1 MNWRTVTQLSVAA
14 IVGAVI
20 FESGRIV
27 AMRDYLHAELPAED
41 TSDVDVTR
49 PARIAEAAR
58 PTVSKKPV
66 PEAVSVQKPEFKRKK
81 YADLP
86 LAPQDQEIVSATELI
101 VNNEDINAALN
112 LAPKVA
118 KASRTEVRM
127 AAVEMLSWFGKKAI
141 AELTPYLADRDEGVA
156 MEAAAQWKRIFAN
169 ECDDAEKLSMAELV
183 LNRLTSDSMLED
195 LDLDDMFNDVD
206 ERAAVETIIAVIRKG
221 NAAGVRRVKAAYET
235 ITGETWKDEAT
246 ARKWV
251 NENAADP
258 V

>member
-27 AMRDYLHAELPAED
+27 AMRDYLHADLAVED
-41 TSDVDVTR
+41 SSDVDVTR
-49 PARIAEAAR
+49 PARIAEAVR
-58 PTVSKKPV
+58 PTVAKKSAS
-66 PEAVSVQKPEFKRKK
+66 EAASVKEPEFKRKK
-81 YADLP
+81 FADPP
-86 LAPQDQEIVSATELI
+86 LTPKDQEMIAVTELI

-112 LAPKVA
+112 LAPKAA
-118 KASRTEVRM
+118 KSSRSEVRE
-127 AAVEMLSWFGKKAI
+127 AAVRMIAWFGKKAI

-221 NAAGVRRVKAAYET
+221 NAAGVKRVKAAYET